1 MSEQDT
7 YVRAKLTEISGGLE
21 RLTTILNRMIEVI
34 SKFGETQEAVSG
46 LASAVEAN
54 SSKIDELVQM
64 MRKVALAGPVGGQ
77 AAEER
82 SLSSSLQAVLD
93 TLDSQI
99 REGAIASDVAVKLN
113 DAAETFEQKGG
124 GGPLIVRIQRW
135 TRILR
140 TYGRVDPISPT
151 DLKKLREDMRE
162 WQREV
167 AKVK

>member
-34 SKFGETQEAVSG
+34 SKFGETQEGVSG

-54 SSKIDELVQM
+54 SGKLDELIQM
-64 MRKVALAGPVGGQ
+64 MRKVALAGPVGSKAG
-77 AAEER
+77 EER
-82 SLSSSLQAVLD
+82 TVSSSLQAVLD

-99 REGAIASDVAVKLN
+99 HEGAIASDVAVKLN
-113 DAAETFEQKGG
+113 DAAETFEQKAG
-124 GGPLIVRIQRW
+124 GGPLVVRIQRW

-140 TYGRVDPISPT
+140 TYGRVDPITPT

-162 WQREV
+162 WQREL
-167 AKVK
+167 AKGK